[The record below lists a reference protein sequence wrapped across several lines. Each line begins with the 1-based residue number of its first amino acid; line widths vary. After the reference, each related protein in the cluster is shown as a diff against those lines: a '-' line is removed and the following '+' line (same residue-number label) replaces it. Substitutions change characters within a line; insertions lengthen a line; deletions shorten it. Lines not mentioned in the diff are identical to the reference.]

1 MYVIAD
7 DLTGSNDTAIQYRN
21 AGYSAIVP
29 VLAEASSFSGFDLVA
44 INTDSRMMSAE
55 DSYRS
60 VFAMVEPFKGV
71 SSRLVY
77 KKIDSQLRGN
87 PGTELQAVMDCL
99 GFRTAFIAP
108 SFPKNG
114 RVIAG
119 GKLELPGGAVD
130 ALELFSSQMS
140 GTVRYVADSASIDR
154 DSTGVFLFDAS
165 TDDDLRRVAALAGE
179 MHDEPLLCGSAGLA
193 SCMMAPSAQ
202 PRAFPAADIKEGAVL
217 ALSGSLHMISRNQF
231 EKASSDMKAEI
242 FRLDCRK
249 DDLDRAAADFAE
261 KIKFEIRAGAGF
273 VLGAVSSMFD
283 GTVYDVAEADRSLE
297 IAKAMGKAALEICT
311 GVPVKGILV
320 NGGDTCLNVFK
331 AMGAGGIIPCHEV
344 RSGIPY
350 GVMTGGPFDGLPVI
364 TKSGGF
370 GNPDAVKDC
379 VSFLMEVR

>member
-60 VFAMVEPFKGV
+60 VFAMVEPLKGV

-119 GKLELPGGAVD
+119 GKLELP
-130 ALELFSSQMS
+130 
-140 GTVRYVADSASIDR
+140 DSHQ
-154 DSTGVFLFDAS
+154 GK
-165 TDDDLRRVAALAGE
+165 
-179 MHDEPLLCGSAGLA
+179 SAGCSAWGSDRGMDWSYLILCLQA
-193 SCMMAPSAQ
+193 SC
-202 PRAFPAADIKEGAVL
+202 
-217 ALSGSLHMISRNQF
+217 
-231 EKASSDMKAEI
+231 
-242 FRLDCRK
+242 
-249 DDLDRAAADFAE
+249 
-261 KIKFEIRAGAGF
+261 
-273 VLGAVSSMFD
+273 
-283 GTVYDVAEADRSLE
+283 
-297 IAKAMGKAALEICT
+297 
-311 GVPVKGILV
+311 
-320 NGGDTCLNVFK
+320 
-331 AMGAGGIIPCHEV
+331 
-344 RSGIPY
+344 
-350 GVMTGGPFDGLPVI
+350 
-364 TKSGGF
+364 
-370 GNPDAVKDC
+370 
-379 VSFLMEVR
+379 